1 MTPSK
6 SSPVAMVHAA
16 LLTKRF
22 GDKWALR
29 NVDFQIERGQVF
41 GLLGP
46 NGAGKTTL
54 FRILM
59 GVIKPFLGQLYVAG
73 LDAFDDR
80 LEVKRLVGYL
90 PDEPM
95 FHSYLSGR
103 DILELAAALHG
114 LDPSREVSR
123 LGKLIARMQLTEA
136 LDRFADDYSRGM
148 KKKLGLLLALIH
160 QPKLL
165 VLDEPTNGLDV
176 ESTQLFFEI
185 VREQARAG
193 TTILFSTHLI
203 GQVEQLCSH
212 IAILHEGSVVAK
224 GALADV
230 ARSVPEADS
239 LEQVFLE
246 LTKPKPMSALE
257 RFRAQIRDRPL

>member
-1 MTPSK
+1 MSPSQ
-6 SSPVAMVHAA
+6 SRTDAMVRATQ
-16 LLTKRF
+16 LSKRF
-22 GDKWALR
+22 GEKWALR
-29 NVDFQIERGQVF
+29 NVEFQIDPGQVF

-59 GVIKPFLGQLYVAG
+59 GVIKPFLGQLYVGG
-73 LDAFDDR
+73 LDAFEDR
-80 LEVKRLVGYL
+80 LEIKRLVGYL

-114 LDPSREVSR
+114 LDPGREVSR
-123 LGKLIARMQLTEA
+123 LEQLIARMQLTEA

-176 ESTQLFFEI
+176 ESTLLFFEI
-185 VREQARAG
+185 VREQAKAG

-212 IAILHEGSVVAK
+212 VAILHDGGVVAQ
-224 GALADV
+224 GVLAEV
-230 ARSVPEADS
+230 AESVPGADS
-239 LEQVFLE
+239 LEQTFLA
-246 LTKPKPMSALE
+246 LTKPRPMSALE
-257 RFRAQIRDRPL
+257 RFRAQIRDRSL

>member
-6 SSPVAMVHAA
+6 SSPGAMVHAA
-16 LLTKRF
+16 QLTKRF

-59 GVIKPFLGQLYVAG
+59 GVIKPFPGQLCVAG

-80 LEVKRLVGYL
+80 LEIKRLVGYL

-123 LGKLIARMQLTEA
+123 LEPLIARMQLTEA

-160 QPKLL
+160 QPELL

-176 ESTQLFFEI
+176 ESTRLFFEI
-185 VREQARAG
+185 VREQASAG

-212 IAILHEGSVVAK
+212 IAILHEGGVVAQ
-224 GALADV
+224 GVLAEI
-230 ARSVPEADS
+230 ARSVPGADS
-239 LEQVFLE
+239 LEQAFLA
-246 LTKPKPMSALE
+246 LTRPRPMSALE